1 MLPARRATW
10 HLAWFVAVPSGGA
23 DAYWVPQPKWLCYVI
38 REISLR
44 TLRRRSRRQA
54 SSGGSLMLPAA
65 EPENREE
72 NSSYQDQTNP
82 NSNAF
87 PKTLCQ
93 VNAKNYPDDE
103 VYEGNEQQDNPPTRS
118 AKRKNTRPDRA
129 SGSE

>member
-1 MLPARRATW
+1 MLPARRATG
-10 HLAWFVAVPSGGA
+10 HLAWFVALPSGGGRRLLGSTA
-23 DAYWVPQPKWLCYVI
+23 KVLCYVI

-103 VYEGNEQQDNPPTRS
+103 VYEGNEQQDNPLTRS
-118 AKRKNTRPDRA
+118 AKRKNTRPVRA